1 MIDLNEIKK
10 CTNDRFFQRGRDLY
24 NIGKVLSI
32 DIEKDEESG
41 LINVKGDVRGSGRNI
56 YQATVGIDDEFIVF
70 SECECPASLVYNRKN
85 EFEKF
90 APNLIVKIASGNVEE
105 RHKIIKESGKKNEND
120 AREN

>member
-1 MIDLNEIKK
+1 M
-10 CTNDRFFQRGRDLY
+10 
-24 NIGKVLSI
+24 
-32 DIEKDEESG
+32 
-41 LINVKGDVRGSGRNI
+41 INVKGDVRGSGRNI
-56 YQATVGIDDEFIVF
+56 YQATVRIDDEFIVF
-70 SECECPASLVYNRKN
+70 SECECPASLVYNWKN

>member
-56 YQATVGIDDEFIVF
+56 
-70 SECECPASLVYNRKN
+70 
-85 EFEKF
+85 
-90 APNLIVKIASGNVEE
+90 
-105 RHKIIKESGKKNEND
+105 
-120 AREN
+120 

>member
-41 LINVKGDVRGSGRNI
+41 FDKRKRG
-56 YQATVGIDDEFIVF
+56 
-70 SECECPASLVYNRKN
+70 CKRKW
-85 EFEKF
+85 
-90 APNLIVKIASGNVEE
+90 
-105 RHKIIKESGKKNEND
+105 
-120 AREN
+120 

>member
-70 SECECPASLVYNRKN
+70 SECECLASLVNNWKT
-85 EFEKF
+85 EFEKRGYKVSCMIRGLGEYAGIQNMF
-90 APNLIVKIASGNVEE
+90 IN
-105 RHKIIKESGKKNEND
+105 HIKRAISD
-120 AREN
+120 